1 MSIRNIKNYK
11 MNFFK
16 SKLELK
22 SSDSSHRVL
31 ITLQKDLNMESLPQH
46 IECFDNS
53 NFQGSFPSSACVV
66 FKNGKPSK
74 KDYRHFNIKSVS
86 SPDDFASMKEVF

>member
-1 MSIRNIKNYK
+1 

-16 SKLELK
+16 SKLEVK
-22 SSDSSHRVL
+22 SLDSGLRIL
-31 ITLQKDLNMESLPQH
+31 TTLQKDLNMESLPQH

-66 FKNGKPSK
+66 FKNGKPQK
-74 KDYRHFNIKSVS
+74 KTIDISILKLFPRQMILLQ
-86 SPDDFASMKEVF
+86 

>member
-16 SKLELK
+16 SKLEVK
-22 SSDSSHRVL
+22 SSDSSLRIL
-31 ITLQKDLNMESLPQH
+31 TTLQKDLNMESLPQH

-74 KDYRHFNIKSVS
+74 KDYRHFNIKTVYIDLHIWLLS
-86 SPDDFASMKEVF
+86 